1 MLIGTAGSTRNKL
14 KGFDVNGRMQGPEG
28 RTIAKEALEIM
39 ERYDIAPTAE
49 NYAVFSSF
57 VADSIPELCEAI
69 SKRLEK
75 NEAPDQAFCDSLYEE
90 HFAIARIQEI
100 IMASSGAMNQELQ
113 QVRETL
119 KAAEQHTAEYG
130 EQLAGAENAMDED
143 ADPREV
149 KSVIQTLVAATT
161 RMQQRS
167 RELESKLQE
176 TSSEVVKLRSNLERV
191 REEAMTDA
199 LTGIAN
205 RKRFDE
211 MLRKGRRSADAN
223 NDAMCLIICDIDHFK
238 RFNDTWGHQTGDQ
251 IIRFVAGCMTRN
263 AKDHH
268 TVARYGGEEFAIV
281 LPNTGLPEAN
291 AMAEQIRNTVESKR
305 LLRKSTS
312 EDLGNITISLGVSEY
327 RHGEAVEELIERAD
341 ANLYKSKKAGRN
353 RVTTDTASGAKAAA

>member
-1 MLIGTAGSTRNKL
+1 M
-14 KGFDVNGRMQGPEG
+14 NGRLQGPEG
-28 RTIAKEALEIM
+28 RTLAKETLELM
-39 ERYDIAPTAE
+39 ERYDVAPTPE

-57 VADSIPELCEAI
+57 ASDSIPELCEAVT
-69 SKRLEK
+69 KRIEE
-75 NEAPDQAFCDSLYEE
+75 NAPFDQVFCDSLYDE
-90 HFAIARIQEI
+90 HFAIAKIQEAV
-100 IMASSGAMNQELQ
+100 MASSGTMARELH

-130 EQLAGAENAMDED
+130 ETLAGAEGAFDED
-143 ADPREV
+143 ADPSQVR
-149 KSVIQTLVAATT
+149 SVIQQLVAATS

-167 RELESKLQE
+167 QDLERRLHE

-211 MLRKGRRSADAN
+211 MLRKGRRSADSN
-223 NDAMCLIICDIDHFK
+223 TESMCLILCDIDHFK

-251 IIRFVAGCMTRN
+251 IIRFVSGCMTRN
-263 AKDHH
+263 AMDHH
-268 TVARYGGEEFAIV
+268 TVARYGGEEFAV
-281 LPNTGLPEAN
+281 VMPKTSLMEAN
-291 AMAEQIRNTVESKR
+291 AVAEKIRMTVEGKR

-312 EDLGNITISLGVSEY
+312 EDLGNITVSLGVATY
-327 RHGEAVEELIERAD
+327 KHGESVEELIERAD

-353 RVTTDTASGAKAAA
+353 RVTTDTGSAGKAAAA